1 MRLRGMMETRAGDGN
16 AADERRRKRGRGTKE
31 WRERASE
38 RGKSPGRRETCR
50 GRNEFEKGLSALFRS
65 YL

>member
-1 MRLRGMMETRAGDGN
+1 MMETRRGMETRADDGGRR
-16 AADERRRKRGRGTKE
+16 AAREKERNGGREEG
-31 WRERASE
+31 
-38 RGKSPGRRETCR
+38 SPGRRETCR